1 MPSIV
6 DAARQFRDRTLSPE
20 TLVEQYLDRI
30 RLENPKLNA
39 FYEVFWDE
47 ARQSAAQAARELRS
61 GLDRGP
67 LHGIP
72 IGVKDLFDVKG
83 YRTTAGAH
91 PGFHPPA
98 AVEDAAVIGRLRAAG
113 AILVGKTSL
122 HEWAFGVS
130 TNNAHFGPTRNPH
143 DPARMVGGSSGG
155 SGAAL
160 AAGLCMGALGTDTG
174 GSIRI
179 PSSLCGVV
187 GIKPTLGRVSTQGV
201 APLSRSLDTMGPMA
215 TTVDDAFLLLE
226 GMCGFRPEPGPKPRI
241 VVPKGYFLEEC
252 DPRIVDLVSA
262 VGVVESVDLGDV
274 KAAWEANAVILL
286 SDAAAI
292 HENRLREHPEWF
304 GESIGPRLKN
314 GLAHRGVDYA
324 RARDEQRDWTAR
336 LERALGKETV
346 LAVPSTPAPATVIG
360 DREGP
365 ALSRLMTRFTSPFNL
380 AGVPV
385 LCVPIGK
392 VDGLP
397 VGLQLVA
404 GAGRESLLKAAADS
418 LELPSL

>member
-1 MPSIV
+1 VISIA
-6 DAARQFRDRTLSPE
+6 DAGRKFRSNELAPE
-20 TLVEQYLDRI
+20 TLVEMYLDRI
-30 RLENPKLNA
+30 RIQNPKLNA

-47 ARQSAAQAARELRS
+47 ARLSAAEASKELRS

-72 IGVKDLFDVKG
+72 IAVKDLFDVKG

-98 AVEDAAVIGRLRAAG
+98 AIEDAAVIARLRAAG
-113 AILVGKTSL
+113 AVILGKTAL

-143 DPARMVGGSSGG
+143 DPTRIVGGSSGG

-160 AAGLCMGALGTDTG
+160 AAELCPGALGTDTG

-187 GIKPTLGRVSTQGV
+187 GLKPTLGRVSTQGV
-201 APLSRSLDTMGPMA
+201 APLSHSLDTVGPM
-215 TTVDDAFLLLE
+215 TMTVDDAFLLLE
-226 GMCGFRPEPGPKPRI
+226 AMCGFRSEERPCPRI
-241 VVPKGYFLEEC
+241 IVPKGYFFEEC
-252 DPRIVDLVSA
+252 DPRVLQLVSA
-262 VGVVESVDLGDV
+262 AGTLEPVDLGDV

-286 SDAAAI
+286 SDAASV
-292 HENRLREHPEWF
+292 HEGRLREHPEWF
-304 GESIGPRLKN
+304 GDSVGPRLKN
-314 GLAHRGVDYA
+314 GMAYRGVDYA

-336 LERALGKETV
+336 LHRVLGNDTV
-346 LAVPSTPAPATVIG
+346 LAVPATPVPATVIG

-365 ALSRLMTRFTSPFNL
+365 ALSRVMTRFTSPFNL

-385 LCVPIGK
+385 LSLPIGK

-397 VGLQLVA
+397 VGIQLVA
-404 GAGRESLLKAAADS
+404 GRGEESLLRAAAAS
-418 LELPSL
+418 LRL

>member
-1 MPSIV
+1 VITI
-6 DAARQFRDRTLSPE
+6 AEAGRKFRSREISPE
-20 TLVEQYLDRI
+20 TFLEGYLDRI
-30 RLENPKLNA
+30 QRDNPKLNA

-47 ARQSAAQAARELRS
+47 ARQSAAQASKELRS

-91 PGFHPPA
+91 PGFHPAPA
-98 AVEDAAVIGRLRAAG
+98 IEDAAVIARLRAAG
-113 AILVGKTSL
+113 AILLGKTAT

-143 DPARMVGGSSGG
+143 DPTRMVGGSSGG
-155 SGAAL
+155 SGAAV
-160 AAGLCMGALGTDTG
+160 AAELCLGALGTDTG

-179 PSSLCGVV
+179 PSSVCGVV
-187 GIKPTLGRVSTQGV
+187 GLKPTLGRVSTQGV
-201 APLSRSLDTMGPMA
+201 APLSHSLDTVGPLA
-215 TTVDDAFLLLE
+215 GTVDDVFLLLE
-226 GMCGFRPEPGPKPRI
+226 AICGFRPQETAAPRI

-252 DPRIVDLVSA
+252 DGRVVQLVSRA
-262 VGVVESVDLGDV
+262 GPVEAVDLGDV

-286 SDAAAI
+286 SDAASI
-292 HENRLREHPEWF
+292 HETRLRDHPEWF
-304 GESIGPRLKN
+304 GESVGPRLRN

-324 RARDEQRDWTAR
+324 RARDEQREWTAR
-336 LERALGKETV
+336 LDRVLGTETV
-346 LAVPSTPAPATVIG
+346 LAVPATPVPATIIG

-365 ALSRLMTRFTSPFNL
+365 ALSRVMTRFTSPFNL

-385 LCVPIGK
+385 LCVPAGR

-404 GAGRESLLKAAADS
+404 GTGQESLLRAAAAR
-418 LELPSL
+418 LRL

>member
-1 MPSIV
+1 MITIA
-6 DAARQFRDRTLSPE
+6 DAARKFRGGELAPE
-20 TLVEQYLDRI
+20 TLLEMYLDRI
-30 RLENPKLNA
+30 RSQNPKLNA

-47 ARQSAAQAARELRS
+47 ARQAAADASRELRS

-72 IGVKDLFDVKG
+72 IAVKDLFDVKG
-83 YRTTAGAH
+83 FRTTAGAH

-98 AVEDAAVIGRLRAAG
+98 AIEDAAVIARLRAAG
-113 AILVGKTSL
+113 AVILGKTAL

-143 DPARMVGGSSGG
+143 DPTRMVGGSSGG

-160 AAGLCMGALGTDTG
+160 AAELCPGALGTDTG

-187 GIKPTLGRVSTQGV
+187 GLKPTQGRVSTQGV
-201 APLSRSLDTMGPMA
+201 APLSRSLDTVGPMA
-215 TTVDDAFLLLE
+215 RCVDDAFLLLE
-226 GMCGFRPEPGPKPRI
+226 AMCGFHLEEKPHPRI
-241 VVPKGYFLEEC
+241 VVPMGYFLEEC
-252 DPRIVDLVSA
+252 DPRVADLVSA
-262 VGVVESVDLGDV
+262 VGSVEPVDLGDV
-274 KAAWEANAVILL
+274 KAAWEANGVILL
-286 SDAAAI
+286 SDAASV
-292 HENRLREHPEWF
+292 HEGRMREHPEWF
-304 GESIGPRLKN
+304 GDSVGPRLKN
-314 GLAHRGVDYA
+314 GMAYRGVDYA
-324 RARDEQRDWTAR
+324 RARDEQRDWTLR
-336 LERALGKETV
+336 LHHALGTDTV
-346 LAVPSTPAPATVIG
+346 LAVPATPVPATVIG

-365 ALSRLMTRFTSPFNL
+365 ALSRVMTRFTSPFNL

-385 LCVPIGK
+385 LSLPIGT

-404 GAGRESLLKAAADS
+404 GQGQESLLRAAAAS
-418 LELPSL
+418 LRL